1 MRGETLEPLVY
12 LTSKLRS
19 LEGKLTRAQAKRL
32 VALPAQLGYSSTEEF
47 ISAFREAIA
56 AEFVARSNDLD
67 DCSVTDAEPHQETFG
82 DDGSEV
88 LPIVADDT
96 AAAADDGSPAAQKVQ
111 EYSSSEGNLSAT
123 STFEETESSGP
134 NEGTSRDVESEVK
147 RLLEAG
153 KSRAEISRT
162 LGISEAKVRS
172 VKNALGLVQKRTK
185 TGTKSKRAS
194 SGSSRKRKGSQR

>member
-67 DCSVTDAEPHQETFG
+67 DCSVTDAEPQATVVE
-82 DDGSEV
+82 DGSEV
-88 LPIVADDT
+88 LPIVTDDT
-96 AAAADDGSPAAQKVQ
+96 AAATNDRSQAQESREEFSSDEAFSFRAA
-111 EYSSSEGNLSAT
+111 SA
-123 STFEETESSGP
+123 EAESSGP
-134 NEGTSRDVESEVK
+134 SGRTSPEVESEVK

-172 VKNALGLVQKRTK
+172 VKTALGFVQKRKK
-185 TGTKSKRAS
+185 TGTKAKRAS
-194 SGSSRKRKGSQR
+194 SSSSRKRKGSQR